1 MAMSPLL
8 TSLGAFA
15 IIFAGA
21 FLGMFLRKTLPG
33 HHLAGDTKD
42 VVRLGTG
49 LIGTIAALVLGLLI
63 SSANSTYQTKS
74 TEVEQLTSSVVLLDR
89 TLALYGPETNN
100 ARAILRKGVTT
111 LVNRIWRED
120 GSGDTRK
127 VVPFVESNS
136 AEALY
141 LEVLKLNPPNEGQ
154 RLLQSRAIEA
164 LTDVGKARLLLFAQ
178 AGGSIPTPFLVV
190 LVLWLTI
197 IFMSFSLFADVNA
210 TTITA
215 LCIFALSAS
224 ASLFLILE
232 LSQPFTGLM
241 MIRSDSLREALTPLA
256 S

>member
-1 MAMSPLL
+1 MSPLL
-8 TSLGAFA
+8 TSLIAFA

-21 FLGMFLRKTLPG
+21 FLGMFMRKKLPG
-33 HHLAGDTKD
+33 HHLSGDTKD

-63 SSANSTYQTKS
+63 SSANSTYQTQS
-74 TEVEQLTSSVVLLDR
+74 AEVEQLTANVVLLDR

-100 ARAILRKGVTT
+100 IRAILRKGVVI
-111 LVNRIWRED
+111 LANRIWHDD
-120 GSGDTRK
+120 GSNDARK
-127 VVPFVESNS
+127 VVPFVESSS
-136 AEALY
+136 AELLY
-141 LEVLKLNPPNEGQ
+141 QEILKLVPLNESQ
-154 RLLQSRAIEA
+154 RLLQSRSIEA
-164 LTDVGKARLLLFAQ
+164 ITDVGKARLLLFAK

-190 LVLWLTI
+190 LVFWLTI
-197 IFMSFSLFADVNA
+197 IFMSFSLFADMNA

-241 MIRSDSLREALTPLA
+241 MIPSDSLRNALTSLG